1 MQRRAP
7 DSAEREKE
15 HHVEKN
21 KQKLRRTL
29 ALKLQARLQVSQQ
42 QVWLILEREEHE
54 GAFFLLLFG
63 LHIKAV

>member
-1 MQRRAP
+1 MVCRDERQIAL
-7 DSAEREKE
+7 REKE

-42 QVWLILEREEHE
+42 QV
-54 GAFFLLLFG
+54 
-63 LHIKAV
+63 